1 MLFRVVKLITAFCLV
16 AMSTS
21 IALPH
26 HTVEAAAISGSFE
39 AQRRTL
45 SWMKLVEARDPRKG
59 GGGGG
64 GGSRGGGGGGRNSKK
79 GGKKSRSKYDKLKK
93 CCP

>member
-1 MLFRVVKLITAFCLV
+1 MLFRVVKLITALCLV

-26 HTVEAAAISGSFE
+26 HTVEAAAIAGSSE
-39 AQRRTL
+39 AQRGTL
-45 SWMKLVEARDPRKG
+45 SWMRLIEARDPRK
-59 GGGGG
+59 GGGG